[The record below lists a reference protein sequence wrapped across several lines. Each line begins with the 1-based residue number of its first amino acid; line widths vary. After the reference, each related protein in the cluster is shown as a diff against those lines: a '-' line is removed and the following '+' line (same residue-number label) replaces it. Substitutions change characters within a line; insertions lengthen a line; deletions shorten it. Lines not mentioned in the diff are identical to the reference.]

1 MNRNTKEIIKK
12 IENILLNWKKF
23 DKARKKILLD
33 NKKSFQV
40 QACPW
45 SWKTTLLV
53 AKLMFLAQT
62 IDFSTESICILTHTN
77 VAVDEIKRKIKKH
90 NKPWYEDFINK
101 VYKLFDYP
109 NYVWTIQS
117 FLDKYLWIP
126 WYEKKFK
133 KKPNFIWDE
142 FITKFNWINYNI
154 ILDKLETTD
163 NKLNKLLTNS
173 KIEYFKKQ
181 IQIQNFW
188 KLSYR
193 EIDYFSLK
201 HLGESE
207 NIKNLLQKRFNYV
220 FLDEIQDTHSLHIE
234 ILNKLYNWS
243 TNNIIQWF
251 WDYNQEIF
259 DDWNDW
265 WKFTIFWKEN
275 PKQINNS
282 LRLSSVIAENVKNV
296 CVKPQ
301 PLKWIDRRNIPI
313 YFIIFDKPE
322 EVIPKYLKIINDHKD
337 DFKLIEKDDFKLI
350 EKEDLIFKAV
360 WWVQKEKENW
370 KLSIWSYWNKY
381 NNWKIIKSKANFFA
395 YFQKVDEK
403 DFKNKWYS
411 IYKDNFISWILHIF
425 NQNKDNQIL
434 YKYID
439 KNWIEKEKH
448 FSKTTFIDYLKKND
462 LYNEFQ
468 KSIFQ
473 FSNNIQ
479 NWTLKWDEVKNY
491 ILSLE
496 ISWKKVKND
505 DFLKNN
511 VYWTPEDI
519 LNISKDNKFSENSI
533 KIWEIETHI
542 QFATI
547 AKVKWE
553 THTWT
558 LVLDTDFYEQNT
570 SKILDFWNSDID
582 KNTEWPHNKK
592 WLKNHYVAITRATH
606 LLCIAVHKDRS
617 NISLIKNVCDEKNI
631 KCLW

>member
-1 MNRNTKEIIKK
+1 MTDFENEVIKK
-12 IENILLNWKKF
+12 IENILLDWKSF
-23 DKARKKILLD
+23 DYDRKEILLD
-33 NKKSFQV
+33 FKNSFQV

-62 IDFSTESICILTHTN
+62 IDFSKEPICILTHTN

-90 NKPWYEDFINK
+90 NKPWYEDFVNK

-126 WYEKKFK
+126 WYIKKFH

-142 FITKFNWINYNI
+142 FIDKNFLWLDYNVI
-154 ILDKLETTD
+154 YDKIEATD
-163 NKLNKLLTNS
+163 NKLQNRLKYPWTYNY
-173 KIEYFKKQ
+173 KRYVQ
-181 IQIQNFW
+181 IQKFW
-188 KLSYR
+188 KLSYK

-201 HLGESE
+201 HLEESE
-207 NIKNLLQKRFNYV
+207 NIKNLLQKRFKYV

-234 ILNKLYNWS
+234 ILNKLYIWS
-243 TNNIIQWF
+243 ENIIQWF

-259 DDWNDW
+259 DDWTDW
-265 WKFTIFWKEN
+265 WKFDIFWEED

-282 LRLSSVIAENVKNV
+282 LRLSSIIAENVKNV

-301 PLKWIDRRNIPI
+301 PLKWIDGRNIPI

-322 EVIPKYLKIINDHKD
+322 EVIPKYLKIINNHKD
-337 DFKLIEKDDFKLI
+337 DFKLIEKDN
-350 EKEDLIFKAV
+350 LIFKAI
-360 WWVQKEKENW
+360 WWTWKEDNEKVKKVKIEKW
-370 KLSIWSYWNKY
+370 KIKKLIIWSYWNKY
-381 NNWKIIKSKANFFA
+381 NNWKIIKTKSNLFS

-403 DFKNKWYS
+403 EFKNKWYS
-411 IYKDNFISWILHIF
+411 IYKDNIISWILHTF
-425 NQNKDNQIL
+425 NQNKDHQIKTNDW
-434 YKYID
+434 KY
-439 KNWIEKEKH
+439 
-448 FSKTTFIDYLKKND
+448 FSKTTFIDYLKKNY

-468 KSIFQ
+468 KKIFQ

-479 NWTLKWDEVKNY
+479 TWNLNWEEVKTY

-496 ISWKKVKND
+496 INWKKIKD
-505 DFLKNN
+505 DNFLKNDIF
-511 VYWTPEDI
+511 WTPEEI
-519 LNISKDNKFSENSI
+519 SNISTDNKNTENVI
-533 KIWEIETHI
+533 QIWEIKTHI

-553 THTWT
+553 THTGT
-558 LVLDTDFYEQNT
+558 LVLDTDFHEQNLW
-570 SKILDFWNSDID
+570 KILDFWNNSSD
-582 KNTEWPHNKK
+582 KNTEWPRNKK

-606 LLCIAVHKDRS
+606 LLCIAINKNRD
-617 NISLIKNVCDEKNI
+617 NISLIDSICYWKII
-631 KCLW
+631 KKI